1 MTITLRGCLS
11 KLIIKSRE
19 KWNLQ
24 GGDDEEEMGVK
35 YKGEGPQLII
45 LSSDQCHAV
54 FHRPIE
60 RLDPS

>member
-45 LSSDQCHAV
+45 LSSDQYTFFNRVMQCFV
-54 FHRPIE
+54 
-60 RLDPS
+60 DQ